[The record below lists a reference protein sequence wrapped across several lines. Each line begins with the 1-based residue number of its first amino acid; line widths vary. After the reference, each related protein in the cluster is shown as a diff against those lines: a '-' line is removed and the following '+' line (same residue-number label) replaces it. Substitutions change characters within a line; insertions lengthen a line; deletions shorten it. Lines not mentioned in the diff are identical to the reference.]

1 MVSEKAWFG
10 NRALRADNGP
20 VRALITG
27 GAGFIGSHLAETL
40 LEHGHQV
47 SVIDDLSTGR
57 LDNVAHLLG
66 HARFRMAVDTITNQ
80 VVMDR
85 LVSECDVIFH
95 LAAAVGVRLIVER
108 PADVIE
114 TNVLGTHAVLNVA
127 KRYRKK
133 VLIASTS
140 ELYGKNTRVPFRED
154 DDRLLGPTTR
164 ARWSYSTSKAVDE
177 FLGLAYHDQVGLPV
191 IIVRL
196 FNTVGP
202 RQSGQYGMVVPRF
215 VQQALGG
222 EPLTVYGD
230 GRQSRCFCNVSDVVR
245 AIIGLA
251 DCPDAVGQI
260 FNIGSTSE
268 ISILG
273 LAKRVLALVHEA
285 HGTTPKEDRRIVLV
299 PYEQAY
305 AEGFEDMHRR
315 VPDISKINRVIGWK
329 PEIELDATLSQLVE
343 VAERQRLDRRAA
355 TA

>member
-1 MVSEKAWFG
+1 MVPDEARVGS
-10 NRALRADNGP
+10 RSLRTDSGP
-20 VRALITG
+20 ARVLITG

-40 LEHGHQV
+40 LESGHHV

-57 LDNVAHLLG
+57 LENVAHLLG
-66 HARFRMAVDTITNQ
+66 HAHFRMAVDTITNQ

-114 TNVLGTHAVLNVA
+114 TNVLGTHAVLDVA
-127 KRYRKK
+127 KRYRRK
-133 VLIASTS
+133 VFIASTS
-140 ELYGKNTRVPFRED
+140 EVYGKNTQVPFSED

-177 FLGLAYHDQVGLPV
+177 FLGLAYHAQVGLPV
-191 IIVRL
+191 VIVRL

-215 VQQALGG
+215 VHQALRG

-245 AIIGLA
+245 AIIGLWQ
-251 DCPDAVGQI
+251 CPDAVGQI
-260 FNIGSTSE
+260 FNVGSTSE
-268 ISILG
+268 ISILD
-273 LAKRVLALVHEA
+273 LARQVLSLVHEGHDA
-285 HGTTPKEDRRIVLV
+285 TREEDGRIVLV

-305 AEGFEDMHRR
+305 AEGFEDMRR
-315 VPDISKINRVIGWK
+315 RIPDTSKINKVIGWK
-329 PEIELDATLSQLVE
+329 PEIELETTLRQLLDVAATPQVN
-343 VAERQRLDRRAA
+343 RRAA
-355 TA
+355 SA